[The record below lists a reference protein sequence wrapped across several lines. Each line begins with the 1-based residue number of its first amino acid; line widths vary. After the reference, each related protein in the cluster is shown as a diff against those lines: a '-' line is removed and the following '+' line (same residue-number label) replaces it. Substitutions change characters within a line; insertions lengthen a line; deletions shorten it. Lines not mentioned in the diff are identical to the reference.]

1 MRNLAIGVM
10 LAAAAL
16 AADAQAGVQA
26 SITCQGTTP
35 TLNLTYSPGADGGSP
50 GVFYVGITD
59 PGQQQASFL
68 DQTNT
73 WQAYP
78 GGLASLSRWSLHSRR
93 RLSRRPSGRRHT
105 ESGYARNGLHHGW
118 ICRLDH
124 LLDMSAGPSM
134 SAMVF

>member
-78 GGLASLSRWSLHSRR
+78 GGLYIPEGVYTFPKASIKAAFRASSH
-93 RLSRRPSGRRHT
+93 
-105 ESGYARNGLHHGW
+105 
-118 ICRLDH
+118 
-124 LLDMSAGPSM
+124 
-134 SAMVF
+134 